1 MWAKSVSPSLCQSQL
16 LAQVLLQFWCPAVW
30 AQVCCCPHQ
39 SRSHLRGNPFFG
51 HHLKPRP
58 FFLVPGTVLSTD
70 MVHHRSNVL
79 PLTAFILYFSLCC
92 CGHQTICLFSPPLH
106 WQALR
111 PCFFFFFDSAVKNP
125 LTELIYMHKHSQGS
139 LHSPFLVEYGCVCV
153 WAGYEAKRMCSAGVA
168 ET

>member
-111 PCFFFFFDSAVKNP
+111 LCFFFFFDSAVKNP

-153 WAGYEAKRMCSAGVA
+153 CVGGIWG
-168 ET
+168 

>member
-79 PLTAFILYFSLCC
+79 PLTAFIFYFSLCC

-111 PCFFFFFDSAVKNP
+111 PCFFFFFWFSSF
-125 LTELIYMHKHSQGS
+125 ICISIHKVLCIHHFWLNMG
-139 LHSPFLVEYGCVCV
+139 VCVCV
-153 WAGYEAKRMCSAGVA
+153 GGIWG
-168 ET
+168 